1 MRIIQKYL
9 YYIIIAAYLVLGAY
23 LLFFPKVER
32 YAVLERFSTA
42 GDMRFKYYDM
52 KNGRVLENRKDY
64 PWFFAT
70 VADIKD
76 SKKVDNYVK
85 YIDDHKEYVFKITG
99 SREKDDCSY
108 FGNGV
113 CLENIKVKDITAY
126 TLPLN

>member
-9 YYIIIAAYLVLGAY
+9 YYIIIAAYILLAGY

-32 YAVLERFSTA
+32 YGVLERFSTS

-52 KNGRVLENRKDY
+52 EKGRILENRKDY

-76 SKKVDNYVK
+76 GNKVDDYVK
-85 YIDDHKEYVFKITG
+85 YISDHKEYIFKITG
-99 SREKDDCSY
+99 SRGKDDCSY
-108 FGNGV
+108 LGNGV
-113 CLENIKVKDITAY
+113 CLESIKVKNITAY
-126 TLPLN
+126 SVLVN